1 MVQEDPLIIAIGV
14 VPMAVMEAEKFLIR
28 QMAFLPAE
36 NVQAASS
43 SLTA

>member
-14 VPMAVMEAEKFLIR
+14 VTIAVMEAEKFRLHR
-28 QMAFLPAE
+28 MGFLPASS
-36 NVQAASS
+36 VQAASF